1 MTLTLKPL
9 TRSYLRFS
17 ALLTVLGLSG
27 QAALASQFPVFK
39 AVDVFEIKYAKDP
52 QVSPNG
58 SRVAH

>member
-1 MTLTLKPL
+1 MKLLS
-9 TRSYLRFS
+9 RFYLLFS

-39 AVDVFEIKYAKDP
+39 AVDVFEIEYAKDP
-52 QVSPNG
+52 QVSPDG